1 MFRHVFRLVFFI
13 NATGWFEKYFINCSI
28 NSKTLTMK
36 ILRGTLIGG
45 VSYFLIGWL
54 VYGVLLMDFFTPLT
68 NTCANRP
75 EGEMIWWAMILS
87 NLLIALFVTL
97 LLKWSGARTI
107 TDGLKTGALFGALFT
122 ATIDLSLYSM
132 TTMYKSLLPIVI
144 ETVVSAAVFAIV
156 GMIIVLTW
164 GKERQ
169 E

>member
-1 MFRHVFRLVFFI
+1 
-13 NATGWFEKYFINCSI
+13 
-28 NSKTLTMK
+28 MK

-54 VYGVLLMDFFTPLT
+54 VYGVLLYNFFAPMT

-75 EGEMIWWAMILS
+75 AGEMIWWAMILS

-97 LLKWSGARTI
+97 LLKWSGASTI
-107 TDGLKTGALFGALFT
+107 TDGLKTGALFGVLFT

-164 GKERQ
+164 GKVSKH
-169 E
+169 